1 MNFDQDHFM
10 TSNTFRSASER
21 LRADTYRLVQ
31 ERDQLTNK
39 EQAHSSKNIGDRVS
53 DIDFW
58 KSELRHETDLLVGE
72 TNALTE
78 VKIYKFYFIK
88 ITNSSRRKNGSS
100 ALSRKPSHHLVSPKS
115 VCSIATNARESTL
128 CMITLSPS
136 FYKKLKLF
144 KLVRL
149 KWKDLSNE
157 LSNSYSKT

>member
-1 MNFDQDHFM
+1 M

-78 VKIYKFYFIK
+78 VKIYIFNLILPIRQDEKTPRARSPGNRVTTWYRQRVFVQ
-88 ITNSSRRKNGSS
+88 SRQTRGN
-100 ALSRKPSHHLVSPKS
+100 RP
-115 VCSIATNARESTL
+115 CS
-128 CMITLSPS
+128 
-136 FYKKLKLF
+136 
-144 KLVRL
+144 
-149 KWKDLSNE
+149 
-157 LSNSYSKT
+157 

>member
-1 MNFDQDHFM
+1 M

-78 VKIYKFYFIK
+78 VSL
-88 ITNSSRRKNGSS
+88 TRR
-100 ALSRKPSHHLVSPKS
+100 LR
-115 VCSIATNARESTL
+115 IAKVAPN
-128 CMITLSPS
+128 P
-136 FYKKLKLF
+136 LKLDF
-144 KLVRL
+144 WR
-149 KWKDLSNE
+149 S
-157 LSNSYSKT
+157 